1 MLEYLAELN
10 RPQPGAKRS
19 ICHEDRRSFTPEFKR
34 RVVEESLS
42 GVTTPAQL
50 VRKYNISWGVLYRWK
65 KRYGLGKFGNHPRY
79 ELAHKERIK
88 ELECMVGR
96 LTMDNE
102 FLKNAL
108 SATIAQTRKRESSL
122 PANYTD
128 TTAASEGGA
137 KC

>member
-1 MLEYLAELN
+1 MRE
-10 RPQPGAKRS
+10 
-19 ICHEDRRSFTPEFKR
+19 RRSFSPEFKR
-34 RVVEESLS
+34 RVVEELLS
-42 GVTTPAQL
+42 GISTPAQI
-50 VRKYNISWGVLYRWK
+50 VRKHGISDGLLYHWK

-96 LTMDNE
+96 LAMDNE
-102 FLKNAL
+102 FFKNAL
-108 SATIAQTRKRESSL
+108 SATIAQTRKRESLL

-128 TTAASEGGA
+128 TTAASKGGA